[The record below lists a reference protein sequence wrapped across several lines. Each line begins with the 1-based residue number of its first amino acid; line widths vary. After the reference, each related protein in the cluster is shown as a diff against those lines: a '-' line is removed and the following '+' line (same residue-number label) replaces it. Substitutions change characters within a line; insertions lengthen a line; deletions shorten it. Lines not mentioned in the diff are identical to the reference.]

1 MVSKNTELV
10 NHKGSPVL
18 PAHGCGG
25 TRASKN
31 ETATNPPSEDATE
44 GGGAGEEFRRARA
57 DKAPPPAL
65 LGAEPS
71 KIPFSFSENF

>member
-1 MVSKNTELV
+1 MTTEIDYYITMVSKNTELV

-44 GGGAGEEFRRARA
+44 GGVRGRNSVAPERTKPRR
-57 DKAPPPAL
+57 L
-65 LGAEPS
+65 LC
-71 KIPFSFSENF
+71 